1 MPISQIKIDGNV
13 ESPSSI
19 ACSDFTFALSI
30 SSDDSEECETSN
42 NSPGLV
48 ARLMGLDSLPPVSM
62 NDYCHVDSI
71 NMPLMSKNSS
81 WDNIEEESTMN
92 RFQNELLSPIK
103 SHGYVKSKNAAYI
116 MDEESPQPYMRNK
129 MSSLRTLELQ
139 EKSEGAQ
146 RESRFNV
153 NGKDTEKRRNSGNST
168 SPHGKGK
175 SVSLATPSKT
185 DVLSKDTLNLNGNR
199 RCMKQ
204 KEIKSN
210 QKNCIGQNS
219 DILRQNGLTSKGIS
233 ATKVLNNKPTRIC
246 SSENLTGARKTTNKC
261 DVNSIIESKR
271 SSTRVA
277 DKRKEVSVCNRK
289 SSSSQKKRCDQ
300 NGARG
305 SDNAVNT
312 FESKSIKCNVT
323 TDESIYNGS
332 FSMKESRD
340 VISFTFT
347 SPLRRKRLE
356 SRSTTEQA
364 METRAGIDVDSF
376 DHSGKVYPEES
387 SLSPSRFHV
396 LDVDALSVMLSHI
409 NPPQC
414 TLEVEDCSFGFG
426 STLEDRFNSMISEPI
441 EDRTVYSSM
450 QDEEV
455 SSSQINESI
464 TPEYKVNWFEQ
475 SSTRSERMM
484 ELEYVK
490 DILSSAELMAGELAV
505 DETENMITP
514 TLFDMLEI
522 QRTEVESYE
531 EYSKTQRKAI
541 FDCVSECLGL
551 KCRQV
556 FVARCKTWPRWITF
570 MRKRWLAEEVYKE
583 MLEFRSM
590 EEEVVVDEIIR
601 KDMCTPLGR
610 WLDFDI
616 EAFEN
621 GLEIELDIVTFLIDE
636 LVSDL
641 WLV

>member
-1 MPISQIKIDGNV
+1 MFQIKMDDNL

-19 ACSDFTFALSI
+19 ACSDFSFALSI
-30 SSDDSEECETSN
+30 TSSDDSEECETSN

-48 ARLMGLDSLPPVSM
+48 ARLMGLDSLPPVSALS
-62 NDYCHVDSI
+62 HVDFI
-71 NMPLMSKNSS
+71 NMPL
-81 WDNIEEESTMN
+81 ESN
-92 RFQNELLSPIK
+92 NNLLSPIK
-103 SHGYVKSKNAAYI
+103 IHGYMKPRNAADI
-116 MDEESPQPYMRNK
+116 VCEESPQPYIRNR

-139 EKSEGAQ
+139 EKSQAAQ
-146 RESRFNV
+146 HESRFNV
-153 NGKDTEKRRNSGNST
+153 NGKATERRRNLYKAAPTFKDSRDSGNS
-168 SPHGKGK
+168 SSLHGKGK
-175 SVSLATPSKT
+175 SVSLATSSKT
-185 DVLSKDTLNLNGNR
+185 DVLSRDTLNLNGNR

-210 QKNCIGQNS
+210 QKSCIGRNS
-219 DILRQNGLTSKGIS
+219 DVLRQNGLTSKGES
-233 ATKVLNNKPTRIC
+233 TTKVLNNKPTRTC

-261 DVNSIIESKR
+261 AVNSSIESKR

-277 DKRKEVSVCNRK
+277 DKQKELSVSKRT
-289 SSSSQKKRCDQ
+289 SSSSQKKRSDQIQ

-305 SDNAVNT
+305 SDNAVNIY
-312 FESKSIKCNVT
+312 ESKSIKCNVT

-347 SPLRRKRLE
+347 SPLRRNKPE
-356 SRSTTEQA
+356 SRTTTEQA
-364 METRAGIDVDSF
+364 METRTGIDVNSF
-376 DHSGKVYPEES
+376 DHSGEIYPEKL
-387 SLSPSRFHV
+387 SLSPTRID
-396 LDVDALSVMLSHI
+396 LIDIDALSVMLSHI

-414 TLEVEDCSFGFG
+414 TLEVEDCSVGFK
-426 STLEDRFNSMISEPI
+426 SISENRFNSMISEPI
-441 EDRTVYSSM
+441 EDRTVYSTM

-464 TPEYKVNWFEQ
+464 TPEHKMNWPEK

-490 DILSSAELMAGELAV
+490 DILSNAELMAEELAV
-505 DETENMITP
+505 DETENTIMP
-514 TLFDMLEI
+514 SLFDTLEN

-531 EYSKTQRKAI
+531 KYSKLQRKAI
-541 FDCVSECLGL
+541 FDCVSECLGS

-556 FVARCKTWPRWITF
+556 FVAKCKAWPRWVTF
-570 MRKRWLAEEVYKE
+570 MRKRLLTEEVYKE
-583 MLEFRSM
+583 ILEYRSM

-601 KDMCTPLGR
+601 KDICTPLGR

-621 GLEIELDIVTFLIDE
+621 GLEIELDIVTILIDE